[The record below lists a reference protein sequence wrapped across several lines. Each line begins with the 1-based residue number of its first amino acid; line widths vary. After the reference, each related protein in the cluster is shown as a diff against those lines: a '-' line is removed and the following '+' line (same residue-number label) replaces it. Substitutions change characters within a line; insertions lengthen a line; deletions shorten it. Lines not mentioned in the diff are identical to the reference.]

1 MALIGQ
7 NFPNPVELAN
17 SIVQNVKSSAQS
29 IIKSC
34 QSFSLAWEN
43 YEAEVWSDAQM
54 SKFLNRLSDAGIG
67 SGPKNLYS
75 EKDGRYRITSKH
87 ATLSMLKGIGDSS
100 LFENKVALNA
110 CRVLGYSVLY
120 QLTLYYTAAI
130 EKAERTKKKNP
141 KNVALEDTVSLMT
154 SFGASLRREDVIE
167 AKSKL
172 LPKKRPALRGGI
184 LLQRYRRQPQPL
196 NL

>member
-130 EKAERTKKKNP
+130 EKAERTREPRAQMGEEERK
-141 KNVALEDTVSLMT
+141 T
-154 SFGASLRREDVIE
+154 SCDNGTCLRRRITEEDDGSSPSSI
-167 AKSKL
+167 S
-172 LPKKRPALRGGI
+172 
-184 LLQRYRRQPQPL
+184 LLQDSF
-196 NL
+196 